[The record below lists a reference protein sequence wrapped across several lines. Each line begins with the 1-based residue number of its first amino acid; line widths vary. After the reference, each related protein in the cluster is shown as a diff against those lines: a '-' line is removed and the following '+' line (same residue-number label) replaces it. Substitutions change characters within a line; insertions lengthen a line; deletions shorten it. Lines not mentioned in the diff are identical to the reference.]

1 MFSQSQRQRPF
12 QSQQP
17 KQTSLKN
24 LLKVNPLRANPT
36 KWSDTLKQ
44 FFDKSQGVCLTI
56 FYHFLNSED
65 TKTTFIL
72 MFYFYAS

>member
-17 KQTSLKN
+17 KQTNLKN
-24 LLKVNPLRANPT
+24 LLKVIPLRANPT
-36 KWSDTLKQ
+36 KWSNTLKQ
-44 FFDKSQGVCLTI
+44 FFGKSQRVCLTI
-56 FYHFLNSED
+56 FDHFLNSEG

-72 MFYFYAS
+72 FYFYAS